1 MTATGLAS
9 VNGRWQGGPVTIV
22 ANDLAISADGS
33 VKGGAV
39 RIESTNANGM
49 FLGDGLTGTGFM
61 LSQAEADRISG
72 TQIAFASLGGQAPT
86 MTIGN
91 LALSAA
97 QMTGAEPYRFDAGG
111 SIKVV
116 GHMTVNGLV
125 DPATSIGF
133 YTPLFMLDESIGSL
147 ALNNGSQ
154 LGGTLNIHAHD
165 VWVADS
171 TILARF
177 LADPNYAGRDAEL
190 AVAPTGVSGAV
201 ISANVINVTF
211 ENGGPRTV
219 TPYTLLVQ
227 NTGDAT
233 TQQGFL
239 ATDANAVLGTE
250 VSGLIDMVING
261 QGQGPNGLVN
271 GAAVRDALM
280 AGDDPTRFT
289 ATSTIN
295 GCSVAGGPCG
305 APPPPIAD
313 PGVVLADEIVL
324 FSIGADDKP
333 LFGNEEQIVNNYDE
347 IFDPGAG
354 AGASDVV
361 DQLTADA
368 EQKQKEEDEADAAS
382 SPIEPPNPLFDSRPL
397 NAKDS
402 TDEPISGGG
411 NPALI
416 GSDIDPTTGGQ

>member
-1 MTATGLAS
+1 
-9 VNGRWQGGPVTIV
+9 
-22 ANDLAISADGS
+22 
-33 VKGGAV
+33 
-39 RIESTNANGM
+39 
-49 FLGDGLTGTGFM
+49 
-61 LSQAEADRISG
+61 
-72 TQIAFASLGGQAPT
+72 
-86 MTIGN
+86 
-91 LALSAA
+91 
-97 QMTGAEPYRFDAGG
+97 MTGAEPYRFDAGG

-133 YTPLFMLDESIGSL
+133 YTPLFMLDESTGSL
-147 ALNNGSQ
+147 ALLNGSQ
-154 LGGTLNIHAHD
+154 LGGTLNLHAHD

-171 TILARF
+171 TILARL
-177 LADPNYAGRDAEL
+177 LADHNYAGRDAEL
-190 AVAPTGVSGAV
+190 AVAPTGVSGPV

-280 AGDDPTRFT
+280 AGDNPARFT

-295 GCSVAGGPCG
+295 GCSVSGAACG
-305 APPPPIAD
+305 IAPPPPPPVVPPIAD

-333 LFGNEEQIVNNYDE
+333 LFGNEGQIVDNYAD
-347 IFDPGAG
+347 ILDPGTG
-354 AGASDVV
+354 AGASDLI
-361 DQLTADA
+361 DQVAADE
-368 EQKQKEEDEADAAS
+368 EQKQKDKDEADAAS

-397 NAKDS
+397 NTKDS

-416 GSDIDPTTGGQ
+416 GSDINPTTGGQ